1 MERTTNKKCATYR
14 AQIRATARAHSR
26 FGHKATI
33 KVAWRIDRQFGS
45 VEDALAWGEFDAV
58 ANVTPDRIHHPTT
71 MLAIAT
77 GEHIFCE
84 KPLATDATP
93 WR

>member
-1 MERTTNKKCATYR
+1 M
-14 AQIRATARAHSR
+14 
-26 FGHKATI
+26 I

-84 KPLATDATP
+84 KPLATDATLAME
-93 WR
+93 